1 MKEILLPVSKDGSI
15 TLPTELLHVNK
26 LHYPGAKVLI
36 SQKDGALRLEAYLPA
51 ASQELTT
58 AEINGFQTADEFAA
72 YIAQRDQ

>member
-15 TLPTELLHVNK
+15 TLPTELLHANK
-26 LHYPGAKVLI
+26 LYYPGAKVLI
-36 SQKDGALRLEAYLPA
+36 SQQDGVMKMEAYLPA
-51 ASQELTT
+51 SSQEMTT

>member
-15 TLPTELLHVNK
+15 TLPTELLHANK

-36 SQKDGALRLEAYLPA
+36 SQQDGVMKLESYLPSNA
-51 ASQELTT
+51 QELTT
-58 AEINGFQTADEFAA
+58 AEINGFQTSAEFAA